1 MLENG
6 VNNTSN
12 DWKRLSLNSTR
23 GKDLKVKGSGPGK
36 SLALGRR
43 NGIWRGDNLAFVHS
57 VFAGSSVLGHGWA
70 RMGNSAFL
78 TINTLFFP
86 YLILL
91 YVPTSSHDWAS
102 KGCPCS
108 SQPTQSQLFP
118 RPPQNLSIAP
128 CSREVVSAW
137 QPAEV
142 APLPRKHHSATF
154 ASRSLYKSLQTLS
167 GCSSSTQEGWGSVPT
182 QSNALV
188 ASSTLLPSKQVWV
201 QSGTLAILLSVSIQ
215 SLPS

>member
-1 MLENG
+1 ME
-6 VNNTSN
+6 
-12 DWKRLSLNSTR
+12 
-23 GKDLKVKGSGPGK
+23 
-36 SLALGRR
+36 
-43 NGIWRGDNLAFVHS
+43 GDNLSSVPS

-70 RMGNSAFL
+70 RMETPAFL

-102 KGCPCS
+102 KGVLVPANPSKVSCF
-108 SQPTQSQLFP
+108 QGQ
-118 RPPQNLSIAP
+118 PPQNLSIAP
-128 CSREVVSAW
+128 CSREVLSAW

-154 ASRSLYKSLQTLS
+154 ASRCLYKSLQTLS

-188 ASSTLLPSKQVWV
+188 ASSTLLPSEQVWV
-201 QSGTLAILLSVSIQ
+201 QSGTLTILLSVSIQ